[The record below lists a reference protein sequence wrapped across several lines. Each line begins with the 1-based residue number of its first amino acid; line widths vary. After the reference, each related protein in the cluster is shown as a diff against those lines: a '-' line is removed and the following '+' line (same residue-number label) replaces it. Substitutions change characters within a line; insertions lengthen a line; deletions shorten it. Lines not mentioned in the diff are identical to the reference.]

1 MLQKSHGELLG
12 LNFSRLPTLT
22 VKGIEGRGIRA
33 YKGTVTLRLAGR
45 PLPPIPCLYADSDK
59 TPLLLG
65 REGFFDLFNITFD
78 NRRKK
83 IVLTPLF

>member
-33 YKGTVTLRLAGR
+33 YKSTVTLRLAGHL
-45 PLPPIPCLYADSDK
+45 LPPIPCLYADSDK